1 MHYMEQL
8 NDYKIAFRGLKN
20 GDHDFRFAISDRL
33 FEAYENPEVKG
44 GKGEAQVR
52 LNRSETQLVCDVKI
66 EAEVVVPCDRCL
78 EDCPIAID
86 YEGRLIVKFSEEELE
101 YDGEVMWLYPGESEV
116 DLSHYIYESVI
127 LSLPYQRVHA
137 EGECDPQMMARLT
150 IGTEE
155 ELNVIEQRAAQS
167 EEPSGEWE
175 KLAALKA
182 QMEKED

>member
-1 MHYMEQL
+1 MEQL
-8 NDYKIAFRGLKN
+8 NDYKIAFRGLKE
-20 GDHDFRFAISDRL
+20 GDHDFQFAISNPL
-33 FEAYENPEVKG
+33 FEAFENPEIKG
-44 GKGEAQVR
+44 GTGEARVR
-52 LNRSETQLVCDVKI
+52 LNKSETQLVCDVEI

-78 EDCPIAID
+78 EDCSIAID
-86 YEGRLIVKFSEEELE
+86 YEGRLVVKFSEEELE

-116 DLSHYIYESVI
+116 DLAHYIYESII

-155 ELNVIEQRAAQS
+155 ELNAIEQRAAQS
-167 EEPSGEWE
+167 EEQSGEWE
-175 KLAALKA
+175 MLAALKA

>member
-1 MHYMEQL
+1 MEQL

-20 GDHDFRFAISDRL
+20 GDHEFRFEISDAL

-44 GKGEAQVR
+44 GKGEALVR
-52 LNRSETQLVCDVKI
+52 LNRSETQLVCDVEI
-66 EAEVVVPCDRCL
+66 NAVVVVPCDRCL
-78 EDCPIAID
+78 EDCPIEVD
-86 YEGRLIVKFSEEELE
+86 YAGRLVVKFSEEELE

-116 DLSHYIYESVI
+116 DLSHYIYESII

-137 EGECDPQMMARLT
+137 EGECDPSMIARFT

-155 ELNVIEQRAAQS
+155 ELEAIEARAEKD
-167 EEPSGEWE
+167 EEQKGAWD

-182 QMEKED
+182 KMEQED

>member
-1 MHYMEQL
+1 MEQL

-20 GDHDFRFAISDRL
+20 GDHDFVFAISDAL

-44 GKGEAQVR
+44 GKGEARVR
-52 LNRSETQLVCDVKI
+52 LNRSETQLVCDVEI
-66 EAEVVVPCDRCL
+66 EAEVIVPCDRCL

-86 YEGRLIVKFSEEELE
+86 YEGRLVVKFSEEELE
-101 YDGEVMWLYPGESEV
+101 YDGEVMWLYPGEAEV
-116 DLSHYIYESVI
+116 DFSHYIYESII
-127 LSLPYQRVHA
+127 LSLPYQRVHE
-137 EGECDPQMMARLT
+137 EGACDPSMIARFT

-155 ELNVIEQRAAQS
+155 ELEAIEERAAK
-167 EEPSGEWE
+167 EEQTEGAWD